1 MDLWNCL
8 RRREITAEC
17 GRYTEPESRFGSHFP
32 RDAGRCAGLGCRRGP
47 GRGMSF
53 ESVEAKGRGP
63 SHEARA
69 NSEILSPSGK
79 GNDTTENFRGIS
91 SCVVG
96 PKTVPRVLSSR
107 LHSPSLSAHGSTR
120 PLPPRRKSE
129 GQRYGFPRYK
139 IKIFLLRS
147 RGNRP
152 PAPGRHA
159 APGHAERD
167 EALLLN
173 GAAKLGR
180 DHPTRC
186 ALGETLRALLLLW
199 GLLWRPIRVLERPPS
214 AFPTLLFSPLPVRWG
229 VAETPRRGQRR
240 PECMSGSAVAGS
252 LG

>member
-1 MDLWNCL
+1 MKPERTARSY
-8 RRREITAEC
+8 RRLVKGMTRPRTFAEFLAASSAQRRCREFCPVACTRPA
-17 GRYTEPESRFGSHFP
+17 
-32 RDAGRCAGLGCRRGP
+32 
-47 GRGMSF
+47 
-53 ESVEAKGRGP
+53 
-63 SHEARA
+63 
-69 NSEILSPSGK
+69 
-79 GNDTTENFRGIS
+79 
-91 SCVVG
+91 
-96 PKTVPRVLSSR
+96 
-107 LHSPSLSAHGSTR
+107 SAHGSTR

-152 PAPGRHA
+152 PAPGRPA

-229 VAETPRRGQRR
+229 VAETPLAAVSVGRSACRGVRSR
-240 PECMSGSAVAGS
+240 ALWDDSLAVLRLILTHLFRYPDSVIVRLEICS
-252 LG
+252 LV

>member
-107 LHSPSLSAHGSTR
+107 LHSPSLPAHGSTR

-152 PAPGRHA
+152 PAPGHPA

-173 GAAKLGR
+173 CVR
-180 DHPTRC
+180 ETR
-186 ALGETLRALLLLW
+186 
-199 GLLWRPIRVLERPPS
+199 PRPPD
-214 AFPTLLFSPLPVRWG
+214 PLRSRRDIARI
-229 VAETPRRGQRR
+229 VAPLG
-240 PECMSGSAVAGS
+240 AS
-252 LG
+252 LEAN